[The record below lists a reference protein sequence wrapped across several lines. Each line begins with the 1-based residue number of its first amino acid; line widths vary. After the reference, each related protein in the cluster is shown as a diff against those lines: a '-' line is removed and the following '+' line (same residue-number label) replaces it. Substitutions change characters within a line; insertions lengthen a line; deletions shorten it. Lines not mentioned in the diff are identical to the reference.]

1 MDAAP
6 PSPPP
11 RALPP
16 PPPSGAR
23 AGAAVPDVVVLALRR
38 YLALLE
44 RRPLRTKAA
53 TAAAVAALGD
63 VLSQRLARAPRWDW
77 RRTAALTAFGAAWTG
92 PSGHYWQRALERA
105 FPPPRRGQP
114 DDPLRPLKRAA
125 LDQLTY
131 GPLCN
136 LLFLLWFAH
145 AVERR
150 PWAALR
156 AKAAA
161 EFPAVQARGWRVWPA
176 ASLAGQLFVPLE
188 LRVLWMNLVGLGWGA
203 WLSSRAAAARPAPIP
218 AASYAAYI
226 ARVAVVRAS

>member
-1 MDAAP
+1 MDVAP
-6 PSPPP
+6 PPP
-11 RALPP
+11 RAPLPP
-16 PPPSGAR
+16 PPPPGAR
-23 AGAAVPDVVVLALRR
+23 AGAAVPDVVALAWRR
-38 YLALLE
+38 YLAQLE

-63 VLSQRLARAPRWDW
+63 ALSQRLARAPRWDW
-77 RRTAALTAFGAAWTG
+77 RRTVALAAFGAAWTG

-136 LLFLLWFAH
+136 LLFILWFAR

-150 PWAALR
+150 PWAAAR

-203 WLSSRAAAARPAPIP
+203 WLSGRAAAARSAPMP

-226 ARVAVVRAS
+226 ARVAVARAS